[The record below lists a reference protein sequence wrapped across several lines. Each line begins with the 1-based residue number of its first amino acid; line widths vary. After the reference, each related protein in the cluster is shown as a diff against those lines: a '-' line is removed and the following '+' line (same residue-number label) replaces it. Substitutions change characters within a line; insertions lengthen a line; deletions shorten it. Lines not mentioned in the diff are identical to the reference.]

1 MLKTGE
7 LWERVL
13 QVESYKKAKA
23 LKKLQDHLWAN
34 DHFVESIAITQELR
48 DVYKVLE
55 DSHLWL
61 YYSWVAA
68 LRYSVTERPEEAVEV
83 INESLPLA
91 IEENNS
97 YYAGQLLKIRGDV
110 CAQDDEFDS
119 AADAYSQAIA
129 QFEELN
135 GCSMCAEVHLRLAQ
149 MQGRQGEITPAL
161 RNYKDAIARFG
172 EANAPAKVLEV
183 RIEMAELLTEINDPM
198 AAINVLSD
206 ALPVARFLENSLAEQ
221 KVLRRLGV
229 AHSNRGDV
237 DVAALLLKKAAAMK
251 ARGPQD
257 QEAALAMECLAQHNE
272 KFGDRE
278 KAKRARARV
287 APLKQ
292 ALGLESEKT
301 NE

>member
-1 MLKTGE
+1 MLKTAE
-7 LWERVL
+7 LWDRVL
-13 QVESYKKAKA
+13 QAEGYKKAKA
-23 LKKLQDHLWAN
+23 LKKLQDHLWTN
-34 DHFVESIAITQELR
+34 DHFVESIAITQEIR
-48 DVYKVLE
+48 DVYKALE

-68 LRYSVTERPEEAVEV
+68 LRYAVTDCPAEAVEV
-83 INESLPLA
+83 IDESLPVA
-91 IEENNS
+91 IDES
-97 YYAGQLLKIRGDV
+97 DAYYAGQLLKVRGDV
-110 CAQDDEFDS
+110 WAQEDEFES
-119 AADAYSQAIA
+119 AAEAYNQAIA

-135 GCSMCAEVHLRLAQ
+135 GWSMCAEVHLRLAQ
-149 MQGRQGEITPAL
+149 MQGRQGESALAL

-183 RIEMAELLTEINDPM
+183 RIEMAELLTAINDPM
-198 AAINVLSD
+198 AAINVLSE
-206 ALPVARFLENSLAEQ
+206 ALPVARFLENPLAEQ

-287 APLKQ
+287 APVKQ
-292 ALGLESEKT
+292 ALGLESERT
-301 NE
+301 ND